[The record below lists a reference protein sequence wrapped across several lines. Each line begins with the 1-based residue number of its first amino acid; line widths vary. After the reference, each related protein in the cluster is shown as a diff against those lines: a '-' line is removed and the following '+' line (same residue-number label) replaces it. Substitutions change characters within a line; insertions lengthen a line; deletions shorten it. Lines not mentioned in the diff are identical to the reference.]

1 MTRVLPVILV
11 LITASAVCAQEPLRT
26 AGPRPVDVRHIRLDL
41 SVDLPRKQV
50 DATAFLRFGTL
61 RPTQAITLDAVGFE
75 VKSVALGS
83 VSQSDKNNPDQDK
96 PRPPLEFRHDGKQ
109 LAIELPAEWRT
120 GLEGWLVIDYR
131 IRDPKDGL
139 YFFGPTASEP
149 DVPLTVWSQG
159 EPVTN
164 RYWIPC
170 LDHPDQRQTTE
181 LIVTVAD
188 GFEVLSNGR
197 LAGKK
202 ANADKTV
209 TFHWKQEQP
218 HVSYL
223 VTLVVGKFDVERESW
238 NGKEV
243 SYYVPAGRRGD
254 IDRTFRRTRDM
265 MTFFSQRFGVEYP
278 WAKYAQVV
286 VEQFS
291 AGGMENTTA
300 TTLTER
306 ALLTE
311 RAAVDQDAEGLI
323 AHELAHQWWGDLV
336 TCRDWAHLWLNEGW
350 ASFCEVLWDEH
361 ARGNDQAALNLLA
374 KARGVIGSGTARE
387 RPIVDRRYPSPMT
400 MFDARAYPKGA
411 WVLHMLRAKLGD
423 DLFWKGVKAYATEH
437 RLKSVE
443 TSDFRRTMERVSGMN
458 LERFF
463 YDWTERPGWP
473 VLEVKVE
480 YLSNVRLT
488 KITVKQTQAG
498 EPFQFDLPVNY
509 VPGGSTAKDA
519 WQDERFPVTEKEH
532 TFYLRTG
539 PAPHQVEIDPQQT
552 ILAEWRID
560 QGRDFWANAL
570 KSSPGAAY
578 RARAAEYFGKSKA
591 PQDRELLAERLKNE
605 PFWGVA
611 MEIARA
617 LGESG
622 GDSSRDALVLGLKHR
637 EPRVR
642 RACADAMG
650 AFVGDEKAVAALRDL
665 LKRGDASESVEA
677 AALHA
682 YARVRAAD
690 AVAVLLPWLAKPSHN
705 EALRVAALKGLG
717 DARDLSAL
725 DSIVEWTNRGKPR
738 DARIGALQALAAVA
752 TTANPDDAQR
762 KTIATA
768 IGACLEGESPPVRR
782 AAAEAIRNLGRAA
795 SPSLDV
801 LEMIAR
807 HDPNEFVAETA
818 RKAVEAIRANTPAP
832 VEVTRLR
839 EELEKL
845 KKANDDMRKR
855 LDRFEKMEK
864 K

>member
-1 MTRVLPVILV
+1 
-11 LITASAVCAQEPLRT
+11 LRT
-26 AGPRPVDVRHIRLDL
+26 AGPRPVDIRHIRLDL
-41 SVDLPRKQV
+41 NVDLPHKQV
-50 DATAFLRFGTL
+50 DATAFLRFGTQ
-61 RPTQAITLDAVGFE
+61 RPTQAVALDAVGFE
-75 VKSVALGS
+75 VKSVLLGS
-83 VSQSDKNNPDQDK
+83 VNGSDRNNPDQDK

-109 LAIELPAEWRT
+109 LLIELPTEWPAGR
-120 GLEGWLVIDYR
+120 EGWLVIDYR

-139 YFFGPTASEP
+139 FFFGPTASEP
-149 DVPLTVWSQG
+149 EVPLTVWSQG
-159 EPVTN
+159 EAVTN
-164 RYWIPC
+164 RYWFPC

-181 LIVTVAD
+181 LVVTVAD

-202 ANADKTV
+202 TNADKTV
-209 TFHWKQEQP
+209 TFHWKQEQA

-223 VTLVVGKFDVERESW
+223 VTLVVGKFDVERENW

-243 SYYVPAGRRGD
+243 LYYVPAGRRGD

-278 WAKYAQVV
+278 WAKYAQVM

-306 ALLTE
+306 ALLTK

-361 ARGNDQAALNLLA
+361 AHGKDQAAINLLH
-374 KARGVIGSGTARE
+374 KARGILGSGTARE
-387 RPIVDRRYPSPMT
+387 RPIVDRRYPSTMS

-423 DLFWKGVKAYATEH
+423 DLFWKGVKLYATEH

-443 TSDFRRTMERVSGMN
+443 TADFRRAMERASGVN

-473 VLEVKVE
+473 VLDVKIE

-498 EPFQFDLPVNY
+498 EAFQFDLPVTY
-509 VPGGSTAKDA
+509 VAGGSTTKDA
-519 WQDERFPVTEKEH
+519 WHEESFPVTEKEH
-532 TFYLRTG
+532 TFYVRNG
-539 PAPHQVEIDPQQT
+539 SAPHQVEIDQNQT
-552 ILAEWRID
+552 ILADWHID

-570 KSSPGAAY
+570 KASPGAAY
-578 RARAAEYFGKSKA
+578 RARAAEHFGKSKD
-591 PQDRELLAERLKNE
+591 PQDRELLAECLKNE
-605 PFWGVA
+605 PYWGVA
-611 MEIARA
+611 TEIARA

-622 GDSSRDALVLGLKHR
+622 GDASRDALASALKHR
-637 EPRVR
+637 EPKVR
-642 RACADAMG
+642 RACADAMSK
-650 AFVGDEKAVAALRDL
+650 FVGDEKATAALRDL

-682 YARVRAAD
+682 YARIRATD
-690 AVAVLLPWLAKPSHN
+690 AVAVLMPWLAKSSHN
-705 EALRVAALKGLG
+705 EALRVAALRGLG
-717 DARDLSAL
+717 EAHDVSVL
-725 DSIVEWTNRGKPR
+725 DTIIEWTKRGKPR
-738 DARIGALQALAAVA
+738 DARIAALQALANVA

-768 IGACLEGESPPVRR
+768 IGACLDGESPSVRR
-782 AAAEAIRNLGRAA
+782 TAAEALRNLGRAA
-795 SPSLDV
+795 SPSIDV

-818 RKAVEAIRANTPAP
+818 RKAVEQIRANTPAP
-832 VEVTRLR
+832 VEVSRLR

-855 LDRFEKMEK
+855 LDQFEKMERR
-864 K
+864 